1 MKSKRRFLARSEI
14 TPDIADLCEQVV
26 RWRQTRQHRE
36 RMPEPLWT
44 LAASLARQHT
54 VARIAR
60 IARLDY
66 YALKE
71 RLGGFVGSRANQEG
85 RPSFVELPVSLC
97 APSAECIIEMEH
109 PRGGRMRIQVKGG
122 ATPDLVALS
131 HGFWSR
137 ES

>member
-1 MKSKRRFLARSEI
+1 MEAKLRLCARSEI

-26 RWRQTRQHRE
+26 RWRQTRRHRE
-36 RMPEPLWT
+36 RMPEPLWA

-60 IARLDY
+60 LARLDY
-66 YALKE
+66 YTLKE
-71 RLGGFVGSRANQEG
+71 RLDSPVDSPANQEG
-85 RPSFVELPVSLC
+85 RPAFVELPVSLC

-122 ATPDLVALS
+122 ATPDFAALS

>member
-1 MKSKRRFLARSEI
+1 
-14 TPDIADLCEQVV
+14 
-26 RWRQTRQHRE
+26 
-36 RMPEPLWT
+36 MPEPLWA
-44 LAASLARQHT
+44 LAASLAREHT

-60 IARLDY
+60 LARLDY

-71 RLGGFVGSRANQEG
+71 RLDSSVESPANQKG

-122 ATPDLVALS
+122 STPDFAALS
-131 HGFWSR
+131 RGFWSR